1 MPLFRAELHG
11 LPEQLRHLDERVS
24 HYDRRM
30 GQLAQDNAQA
40 RTLMTI
46 PGVGPLGA
54 TALLAAVREDPQ
66 LFKHGRGLAVWLGL
80 LPRQHST
87 GGKPQLLAITKRG
100 DAYLRNLLIH
110 SARAVLRHVENK
122 DDDVSRWARA
132 LKARRHGNVAAV
144 ALASKMARIAY
155 AVLSIGQPY
164 SPPAGAAPAVS
175 A

>member
-40 RTLMTI
+40 RTLMTS

-66 LFKHGRGLAVWLGL
+66 LFKHGCGLAAWLGL
-80 LPRQHST
+80 LPRQHSN

-110 SARAVLRHVENK
+110 GARAVLR
-122 DDDVSRWARA
+122 
-132 LKARRHGNVAAV
+132 
-144 ALASKMARIAY
+144 
-155 AVLSIGQPY
+155 IGQPC

-175 A
+175 ALAEPVGTEDNRTEPITTRGTHHHELPRVNSAMMA